1 MTHDAETV
9 ATRAAERAAT
19 RIATEALHRIGAE
32 EFAARGVALRRR
44 AGSLGPVLIPAA
56 RSIHAARSAP
66 AARSIPAARSAPAAR
81 SGVFD
86 PMPAP
91 MAAAIFS
98 GLAHAIIARAWAC
111 EALIETAYTS
121 GALSALAVPPA
132 DLFQSPHFIRP
143 MVSGPLA
150 APRLGFYAIDLI
162 RRSDGGYAMLRDH
175 CAAPAGLGHAVT
187 LRRLTAEMMP
197 EMRAAVSLISP
208 NPLLERLRE
217 DVHALAAGQPIAVLT
232 DDTGDRADINAFAR
246 LLGALVLRPGD
257 LAVLDDAVHVKTL
270 GGRQRLHLLL
280 RCMDDASIDPLEQG
294 GRPER
299 GIAGLFSALRR
310 DRAIMLNAPG
320 AGLAESLAAFLPDSA
335 DLPFDRTPDH
345 AWHYRFFAVR
355 LAAGWEVLPGGLK
368 FSHDPTGHPTLQDIW
383 VIETGD
389 PAPPGVAPPRAAS
402 APPSQS
408 RLRLDLPSR
417 IAESLFWLG
426 RMVERLDHAQRLL
439 SVAMVHFADV
449 SSLAYEATERQLLTE
464 LLVSANLL
472 PEDWS
477 GSLRP
482 ATALRRA
489 LSRHRPLSDLVQ
501 TVSKLVAVA
510 AERFSPLMLRTI
522 EQALETAGEALE
534 ANQDDE
540 RAWPTLAQSLA
551 SFAGVMAEDA
561 AGGGAF
567 LFVAIGRRLERG
579 ITIAD
584 TLAQLLAGKPAR
596 RDLGI
601 ALAIELAD
609 ASLSYETEYGG
620 AIATDAALQ
629 LLLNAADHPRSFAYQ
644 TTNLHYN
651 FARLDAASPS
661 TRNWTPPKLDP
672 KAPPAELV
680 DQLHQN
686 AEALRQCSDQMMRDL
701 FAPRPTAHQLGNPPG
716 DGQQP
721 ARSARQP

>member
-1 MTHDAETV
+1 MIRCEPATSIPLEPRLLYDRPMNHDADTV

-19 RIATEALHRIGAE
+19 RIATEALQRIGAE

-44 AGSLGPVLIPAA
+44 AGLLGPTPSPRIGA
-56 RSIHAARSAP
+56 
-66 AARSIPAARSAPAAR
+66 
-81 SGVFD
+81 FD

-98 GLAHAIIARAWAC
+98 GLASAIIARAWAC

-121 GALSALAVPPA
+121 GALSALAAPPA

-197 EMRAAVSLISP
+197 EMRAAVSLVSP

-257 LAVLDDAVHVKTL
+257 LALIDDAVHVKTL
-270 GGRQRLHLLL
+270 GGRQRLHLIL
-280 RCMDDASIDPLEQG
+280 RCMDDAGIDPLEQG

-310 DRAIMLNAPG
+310 DRAVMLNAPG
-320 AGLAESLAAFLPDSA
+320 AGLAESLADHVPDRP
-335 DLPFDRTPDH
+335 DLPFDHSADH
-345 AWHYRFFAVR
+345 AVRYRFFAVR

-368 FSHDPTGHPTLQDIW
+368 LSHDPTGTPIMQDIW

-389 PAPPGVAPPRAAS
+389 PAPHSVAPPRAAS
-402 APPSQS
+402 PSPSQS

-472 PEDWS
+472 PEDWT

-501 TVSKLVAVA
+501 TVTRLVAVA
-510 AERFSPLMLRTI
+510 AERFSPRMLRTI
-522 EQALETAGEALE
+522 EQALEVARDALH
-534 ANQDDE
+534 ANHDDE

-609 ASLSYETEYGG
+609 ATLSYETEYGG

-629 LLLNAADHPRSFAYQ
+629 LLLNAADHPRSFACQ
-644 TTNLHYN
+644 TADLHHH
-651 FARLDAASPS
+651 FARLDAASPA
-661 TRNWTPPKLDP
+661 TRHWPPPPLDP
-672 KAPPAELV
+672 KAPPALLV
-680 DQLHQN
+680 EQLRQN
-686 AEALRQCSDQMMRDL
+686 AEALRQCSNQMMRDL

-721 ARSARQP
+721 TRFARQP